1 MILSIAFNFSYENNN
16 ITIILTCQ
24 FLLQKKETRL
34 KIARSLSMPANNNK
48 DKSIRRMDSFFRVVP
63 STTRVKEGNESL
75 STSPTK
81 DTGIVDILLLT
92 LASAFMK
99 NGRILFSNFFL
110 VQKSKM
116 MVKIYLKKRRCVEFV
131 WLNYVKEV
139 RPSSWN
145 VAVKVNL
152 LWLTK
157 NVLLNGLV

>member
-1 MILSIAFNFSYENNN
+1 
-16 ITIILTCQ
+16 
-24 FLLQKKETRL
+24 
-34 KIARSLSMPANNNK
+34 MPANNNK

-63 STTRVKEGNESL
+63 STPRVKEANELL
-75 STSPTK
+75 SSSPTK
-81 DTGIVDILLLT
+81 DTGIVDISLST

-99 NGRILFSNFFL
+99 NARILFSIVFL
-110 VQKSKM
+110 VQKSKMM
-116 MVKIYLKKRRCVEFV
+116 MVKIYLKKRRCVESV